1 MNRSRLRPL
10 VSAALVLGAVALLA
24 GCVNAP
30 TVDLLT
36 SGESARLPESVTSD
50 QLETVVP
57 DTARLL
63 GEDSEGH
70 TFYAVEASDE
80 SGLGRV
86 CLVIDG
92 VENGPVMG
100 CGAMPIEVETAGV
113 RARLSV
119 EVVPEDSGE
128 KIGDYLRVFL

>member
-1 MNRSRLRPL
+1 MNRSPVRHLM
-10 VSAALVLGAVALLA
+10 SGALVVGAVSLLT

-30 TVDLLT
+30 TVDVLD
-36 SGESARLPESVTSD
+36 SGEPARLPASVTSD

-57 DTARLL
+57 DTARLI
-63 GEDSEGH
+63 GEDSDGH
-70 TFYAVEASDE
+70 TFYAVEASGE
-80 SGLGRV
+80 AGPGRV

-92 VENGPVMG
+92 VEHGPVMA
-100 CGAMPIEVETAGV
+100 CGAMPIEVESDGV

-128 KIGDYLRVFL
+128 KIGEYLRVFL